1 MLFKYKGIDKNGKNI
16 SSKIDALNIKEATAK
31 IKNKQILIINVKKD
45 HSLFDT
51 KSQFNFFKS
60 AHKIQPKDL
69 SNISRDL
76 AIYLQAGISIVNA
89 IKLIGNQYSKNKT
102 IKLFFN
108 TIETFLDEGK
118 NFYQAL
124 ESQNVIKLPT
134 FYKQSIKVSENSGI
148 LDEILL
154 ELSKFLKSQ
163 DRLSKRLSNA
173 FAYPMF
179 IIVVSMFLIV
189 FMMSVVVPK
198 ITGIFEQLHQ
208 ELPPISQFTINLSHF
223 ISNNFILLLAILF
236 ISVSTF
242 SALFNLNEKFRYNI
256 DKILLNTPFFGS
268 LIQSS
273 ELARFSYMISVLMRS
288 GVSFV
293 QGINL
298 GAKIVNNKV
307 IKQVFEDASNRVVE
321 GSKFSKILLNSNYQI
336 DSSFIQAIAL
346 GEETSELPKILQNLS
361 NLYDEDSGDKI
372 DIFLSM
378 LEPFL
383 MLIVG
388 GIIGFIV
395 ISMLLPIFSMN
406 IS

>member
-1 MLFKYKGIDKNGKNI
+1 MIFKYKGINKNGKNVV
-16 SSKIDALNIKEATAK
+16 SKIDAHSINEAKQKLKSQEIFLINIKE
-31 IKNKQILIINVKKD
+31 D
-45 HSLFDT
+45 YSLFSSVD
-51 KSQFNFFKS
+51 KFSFFKR
-60 AHKIQPKDL
+60 ARKITPKDL

-76 AIYLQAGISIVNA
+76 AIYIQAGISIVNA
-89 IKLIGNQYSKNKT
+89 IKLIANQYQDNKVLN
-102 IKLFFN
+102 LFFN
-108 TIETFLDEGK
+108 TVKTFLDEGK

-124 ESQNVIKLPT
+124 ESQTVVKLPT

-148 LDEILL
+148 LNEILL

-198 ITGIFEQLHQ
+198 ITGIFEQLDQ
-208 ELPPISQFTINLSHF
+208 ELPPISQFTISVSNF
-223 ISNNFILLLAILF
+223 IGNNFVLLLAIGF
-236 ISVSTF
+236 IIVSTF
-242 SALFNLNEKFRYNI
+242 TSMFALNKKFRYSV
-256 DKILLNTPFFGS
+256 DRILLKTPFFGE
-268 LIQSS
+268 LIEVS

-307 IKQVFEDASNRVVE
+307 IQKVLEDASNKVVE
-321 GSKFSKILLNSNYQI
+321 GSKLSKVLATSSYKI
-336 DSSFIQAIAL
+336 DTSFIQAIAL
-346 GEETSELPKILQNLS
+346 GEETSELSQILQNLS
-361 NLYDEDSGDKI
+361 ILYEEESSDKI
-372 DIFLSM
+372 DIFLSL
-378 LEPFL
+378 LEPML
-383 MLIVG
+383 MLVVG

-395 ISMLLPIFSMN
+395 IAMLLPIFSMN